1 MACCMAALV
10 LVYQLIDGWQRWR
23 RWWTRPLGRAARAG
37 SSEVSVRDTAVVAT
51 GAFASGFSLAF
62 LVLHGPHFRAD
73 PAALLM
79 SGVAMCRALL

>member
-23 RWWTRPLGRAARAG
+23 RWWTRPLGGAAHAGVPAVSARAAA
-37 SSEVSVRDTAVVAT
+37 AVVT

-62 LVLHGPHFRAD
+62 LALHGPHFPTD
-73 PAALLM
+73 PAALLA
-79 SGVAMCRALL
+79 SGAAMCRAWL